1 MRILNQELA
10 NAFFLYGLKIEKR
23 CFKKVLT
30 CMPTYFNEDVQ
41 NLLS

>member
-23 CFKKVLT
+23 CFKKS
-30 CMPTYFNEDVQ
+30 FNLHADI
-41 NLLS
+41 L